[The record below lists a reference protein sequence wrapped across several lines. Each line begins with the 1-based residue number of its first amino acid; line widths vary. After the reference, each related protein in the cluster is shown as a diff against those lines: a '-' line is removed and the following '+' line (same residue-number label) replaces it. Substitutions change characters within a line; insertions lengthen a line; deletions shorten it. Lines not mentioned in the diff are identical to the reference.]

1 MKRQTIY
8 AVSRQKP
15 VASEPQPNKPTIL
28 RRLAG
33 WIRNHERIAVAVL
46 GAAAA
51 LLAVAVYDLFT
62 PAAPTLSRADV
73 EATVAEVLESQPEE
87 PPMAALAYDVV
98 RPSVV
103 RVRRLGSDPDD
114 DEELGVGTGVVLE
127 ASGVIL
133 TNLHVVAGAER
144 LTVVFADGFET
155 EAEVVGAQPENDLA
169 VIEAAVVPDWLIP
182 ATLAGSAGLRPG
194 DEVVAVGTPFGIG
207 TSVSAGVVSG
217 LGRSYYSPEG
227 ERLLTDLIQF
237 DAAVNPGNSGG
248 PLVNRRGE
256 VVGIV
261 TAIYNPTMQRVFVGI
276 GFAVPIET
284 AASAAGI
291 SPF

>member
-1 MKRQTIY
+1 MKRQAIY
-8 AVSRQKP
+8 SVSPHKP
-15 VASEPQPNKPTIL
+15 VKAASEPSKPTT
-28 RRLAG
+28 RDGVTR
-33 WIRNHERIAVAVL
+33 WITRHERIALMALGAIGALIAVL
-46 GAAAA
+46 
-51 LLAVAVYDLFT
+51 VYDLVT
-62 PAAPTLSRADV
+62 PAPETLSQAEV
-73 EATVAEVLESQPEE
+73 EETVTDVLESQPEQ
-87 PPMAALAYDVV
+87 PPMAAPAYEMV

-103 RVRRLGSDPDD
+103 RVRRLRPDPADN
-114 DEELGVGTGVVLE
+114 EEVGVGTGVVLE
-127 ASGVIL
+127 TSGVIL
-133 TNLHVVAGAER
+133 TNLHVVAGADR

-155 EAEVVGAQPENDLA
+155 EAQVVGAQPENDLA
-169 VIEAAVVPDWLIP
+169 VIEAAVVPDWLVP

-194 DEVVAVGTPFGIG
+194 DDVVAVGTPFGIG